1 MSLPPHGAS
10 WDVEVGSRSNADDG
24 CGCSNPGREGA
35 RDMEMAGMAD
45 AGAGASCA
53 WGPIVGAGKTGK
65 RATRWVGRGR
75 REKGEVRVATGVS
88 ERVSE

>member
-53 WGPIVGAGKTGK
+53 WGPIVGAGK
-65 RATRWVGRGR
+65 RANGQRGGLVEGEGR
-75 REKGEVRVATGVS
+75 RERFE
-88 ERVSE
+88 